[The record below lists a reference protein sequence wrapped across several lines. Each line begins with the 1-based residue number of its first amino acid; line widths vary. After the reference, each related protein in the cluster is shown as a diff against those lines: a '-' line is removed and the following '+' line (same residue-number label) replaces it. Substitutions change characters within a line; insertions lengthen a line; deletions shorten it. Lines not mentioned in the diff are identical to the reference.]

1 MASLGT
7 RGSIFERQVS
17 NPHEGVI
24 LDTLFKLI
32 EQMHLNLESLAL
44 LELIESKGS
53 FAAAANFLNK
63 APSAITYQL
72 RQLED
77 SLDLLIY
84 DRSGH
89 RAKLTPAGK
98 ILLEEGR
105 RLLHASE
112 TLRKRV
118 KSVASGWE
126 PELRIVLDAVVPLSS
141 LTSLIQD
148 FDQLGAPTQL
158 RFSSE
163 VLSGTWEA
171 LHAGRADLLI
181 GAQLKQTHFASSTG
195 LNSHL
200 VGEVKFIFAVSPQ
213 HPLASQ
219 SEPLS
224 SLEIAKHRVIAVGDT
239 SRQFKPL
246 SFGLQD
252 GQPVLTVPSLVAK
265 AVAQAEGLG
274 CGWLP
279 EHIAQP
285 FIQTGKLVEKK
296 TEDSDRQSNL
306 CIAWNKG
313 PEGQALSWW
322 TSELAR
328 RGLVLSA

>member
-1 MASLGT
+1 
-7 RGSIFERQVS
+7 
-17 NPHEGVI
+17 
-24 LDTLFKLI
+24 
-32 EQMHLNLESLAL
+32 MHLNLESLAL

-53 FAAAANFLNK
+53 FAAAATSLNK

-105 RLLHASE
+105 RLLQASE

-126 PELRIVLDAVVPLSS
+126 PELRIVLDALIPLEA
-141 LTSLIQD
+141 LTLTIKR
-148 FDQLGAPTQL
+148 FDALEAPTRL
-158 RFSSE
+158 RFSTE
-163 VLSGTWEA
+163 VLSGTWET
-171 LHAGRADLLI
+171 LHSGRADLLI
-181 GAQLKQTHFASSTG
+181 GTQLKQAHFASSTG
-195 LNSHL
+195 LNSRLIGKAH
-200 VGEVKFIFAVSPQ
+200 FIFAVSPE
-213 HPLASQ
+213 HPLATQ
-219 SEPLS
+219 TEPLS
-224 SLEIAKHRVIAVGDT
+224 SQDIAGHRAIAVGDT

-252 GQPVLTVPSLVAK
+252 GQSVLTVPNLQAK
-265 AVAQAEGLG
+265 AVAQAQGLG

-279 EHIAQP
+279 THIAKP
-285 FIQTGKLVEKK
+285 FLDAGSLVEKK

-313 PEGQALSWW
+313 PEGRALAWW
-322 TSELAR
+322 ASELSQS
-328 RGLVLSA
+328 GLELSSS